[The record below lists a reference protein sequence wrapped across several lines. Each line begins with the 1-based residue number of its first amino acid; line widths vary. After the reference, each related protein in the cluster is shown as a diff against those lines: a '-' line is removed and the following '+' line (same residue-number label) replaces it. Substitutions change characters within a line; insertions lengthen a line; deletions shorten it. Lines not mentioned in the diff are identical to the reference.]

1 MTRLLLRLA
10 VICGTVLVA
19 TAVWAS
25 AATAVTTPDA
35 VTPDAVTPGAGD
47 SRSISDPV
55 AVAPPTAPTGATP
68 PSPGTGVETAPPAVR
83 FEVNGPNGTPAS
95 AIVVILAV
103 TAISVA
109 PALLLMTTSF
119 TKIVVVLS
127 LTRNALGLQSTPPS
141 QVITGLALFLTLFV
155 MGPVITQVNDL
166 GVQPYLAGTL
176 SLSDAFNAGVAP
188 LRDFMLAH
196 TRGEELALISKAA
209 DLPLPAS
216 RDAVPLTTLIPAFVL
231 SELRSA
237 FIIGFVV
244 FLPFVIIDL
253 VVSSALMSMGIMM
266 LPPVVVSLP
275 FKLLLFVMVDGWGL
289 IITALVGSYR

>member
-1 MTRLLLRLA
+1 
-10 VICGTVLVA
+10 
-19 TAVWAS
+19 
-25 AATAVTTPDA
+25 
-35 VTPDAVTPGAGD
+35 
-47 SRSISDPV
+47 
-55 AVAPPTAPTGATP
+55 
-68 PSPGTGVETAPPAVR
+68 
-83 FEVNGPNGTPAS
+83 
-95 AIVVILAV
+95 
-103 TAISVA
+103 
-109 PALLLMTTSF
+109 
-119 TKIVVVLS
+119 
-127 LTRNALGLQSTPPS
+127 
-141 QVITGLALFLTLFV
+141 
-155 MGPVITQVNDL
+155 
-166 GVQPYLAGTL
+166 VQPYLAGTL